1 MKYLIKSGE
10 QKTVNKLYVFDKKN
24 KKQNYLFKAVVE
36 DGGSLDLRGK
46 IIIEKNAY
54 GSDVFLKMQVL
65 LLGENAKAVVVP
77 ELEILCN
84 EVKAGHAASIGSV
97 DENQI
102 FFLMSRGLSRA
113 EAIELLIKAFL
124 K

>member
-84 EVKAGHAASIGSV
+84 EVKAGNAASIGSV

>member
-36 DGGSLDLRGK
+36 DGGRLDLRGK